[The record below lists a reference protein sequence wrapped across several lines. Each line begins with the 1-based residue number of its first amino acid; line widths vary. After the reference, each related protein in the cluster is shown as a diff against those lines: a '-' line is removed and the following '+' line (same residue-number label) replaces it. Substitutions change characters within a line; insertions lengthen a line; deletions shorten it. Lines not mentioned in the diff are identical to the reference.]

1 MAPSRLRAAATPKL
15 KTYVAA
21 AAFSLFAGLV
31 TGQVELIACA
41 GPFVLA
47 IVLGLVATGRPNVK
61 AQLTLSE
68 ARVIEGDEIVVAASI
83 TTSMR
88 AEVEMGLVVP
98 AGLALHKSPRTI
110 LRATSPHRELKQDF
124 RLHSRRWGAYPLGT
138 LALRLYG
145 PGHLVVYE
153 TIVRTDVGL
162 KVYPQSQRIRRAIPP
177 NDTQMYS
184 GDYRSRGAGDG
195 IEFATV
201 RPFTVGDSARRVN
214 WQVTSRSGELH
225 VNLSH
230 PERDSDVVLFLDT
243 FSDAQLEDKTTLD
256 LAVRGAS
263 AVAEHHLRHNDRV
276 GLVSFGGSLRWLTAS
291 MGRTHTYRIA
301 DFLLDV
307 NATFSFA
314 WKNID
319 LLPQGILPSKAT
331 VIAFTPLEDNRIL
344 RALADIYERG
354 FTVYVMNVLPEREIK
369 AGKTAEDGVA
379 HRVWLLQREMRK
391 KRLVESGLP
400 VVTWDG
406 ETSIEAA
413 LSSAPRPVSRAAL
426 RS

>member
-1 MAPSRLRAAATPKL
+1 
-15 KTYVAA
+15 
-21 AAFSLFAGLV
+21 
-31 TGQVELIACA
+31 
-41 GPFVLA
+41 
-47 IVLGLVATGRPNVK
+47 
-61 AQLTLSE
+61 
-68 ARVIEGDEIVVAASI
+68 
-83 TTSMR
+83 
-88 AEVEMGLVVP
+88 
-98 AGLALHKSPRTI
+98 
-110 LRATSPHRELKQDF
+110 
-124 RLHSRRWGAYPLGT
+124 
-138 LALRLYG
+138 
-145 PGHLVVYE
+145 
-153 TIVRTDVGL
+153 
-162 KVYPQSQRIRRAIPP
+162 
-177 NDTQMYS
+177 MYS

-214 WQVTSRSGELH
+214 WRVTSRSGELH

-243 FSDAQLEDKTTLD
+243 FSDTQLQDKTTLD

-276 GLVSFGGSLRWLTAS
+276 GLVSFGGSLRWLRAS

-354 FTVYVMNVLPEREIK
+354 FTVYVVNVLPEQEI
-369 AGKTAEDGVA
+369 APGKTPEDHLA
-379 HRVWLLQREMRK
+379 HRVWLLQRKMRK
-391 KRLVESGLP
+391 RRLIESGLP
-400 VVTWDG
+400 VVTWAGD
-406 ETSIEAA
+406 TSIEAA
-413 LSSAPRPVSRAAL
+413 LAAAPRPVSRAAL
-426 RS
+426 RL

>member
-1 MAPSRLRAAATPKL
+1 VTTRLRGAATPKL

-21 AAFSLFAGLV
+21 SAFALFCGV
-31 TGQVELIACA
+31 ITGQPELIAA
-41 GPFVLA
+41 AAPFVLA
-47 IVLGLVATGRPNVK
+47 VVLGLVATGRPEVDTR
-61 AQLTLSE
+61 LTLGE
-68 ARVIEGDEIVVAASI
+68 TRVIEGDPVTVTASLL
-83 TTSMR
+83 TTRR
-88 AEVEMGLVVP
+88 AEIELGLVVP
-98 AGLALHKSPRTI
+98 PGLELSGSPRTV
-110 LRATSPHRELKQDF
+110 LRATSPNRELKHEF
-124 RLHSRRWGAYPLGT
+124 HLVSKRWGAYPLGT

-145 PGHLVVYE
+145 PGHLVVFE

-162 KVYPQSQRIRRAIPP
+162 KVYPQSQRLDRALPP
-177 NDTQMYS
+177 NQTQMYG

-214 WQVTSRSGELH
+214 WRVTSRSGSLH

-243 FSDAQLEDKTTLD
+243 FSDAQLEGKTTLD

-276 GLVSFGGSLRWLTAS
+276 GLVSFGGSLRWLGAS
-291 MGRTHTYRIA
+291 MGRTHTFRIA

-319 LLPQGILPSKAT
+319 LLPHGILPSKAT

-354 FTVYVMNVLPEREIK
+354 FPVVVVNVLPEDEIHP
-369 AGKTAEDGVA
+369 GKTPEDRLA

-391 KRLVESGLP
+391 RRLVESGLP
-400 VVTWDG
+400 VVTWKG
-406 ETSIEAA
+406 EVSIEAA
-413 LSSAPRPVSRAAL
+413 LAAAPRPVSRSAL
-426 RS
+426 RV

>member
-1 MAPSRLRAAATPKL
+1 L
-15 KTYVAA
+15 KTYIAA
-21 AAFSLFAGLV
+21 SAFTLFGGVV
-31 TGQVELIACA
+31 TGQPELIACA
-41 GPFVLA
+41 APFVLA
-47 IVLGLVATGRPNVK
+47 IVLGLVATGRP
-61 AQLTLSE
+61 QLDARLNLSE
-68 ARVIEGDEIVVAASI
+68 TRVIEGDEVIASASL
-83 TTSMR
+83 TTSRR

-98 AGLALHKSPRTI
+98 SGLELHKSPRTV
-110 LRATSPHRELKQDF
+110 LRATPANRELKQEF
-124 RLHSRRWGAYPLGT
+124 RLNSRRWGAYPLGT

-145 PGHLVVYE
+145 AGHLVVYE
-153 TIVRTDVGL
+153 TIVRATIGL
-162 KVYPQSQRIRRAIPP
+162 KVYPQSQRIMRALPP
-177 NDTQMYS
+177 HDTQMFS
-184 GDYRSRGAGDG
+184 GDYRSRAAGDG

-230 PERDSDVVLFLDT
+230 PERDSDIVLFLDT
-243 FSDAQLEDKTTLD
+243 FSDAQLAGKTTLD

-276 GLVSFGGSLRWLTAS
+276 GLVSFGGSLRWLRAS

-307 NATFSFA
+307 NATFSYA

-354 FTVYVMNVLPEREIK
+354 FTVYVVNVLPEREI
-369 AGKTAEDGVA
+369 APGDSPEDRVA

-391 KRLVESGLP
+391 QRLVETGLP
-400 VVTWDG
+400 VITWAGD
-406 ETSIEAA
+406 TSIEAA
-413 LSSAPRPVSRAAL
+413 LAAAPRPVSRAAL
-426 RS
+426 RL